1 MLNNLIGTSGEN
13 GQALTRA
20 PPEAA
25 TGRAKHSRPGMHQ
38 GTHEGD
44 RSQERH

>member
-1 MLNNLIGTSGEN
+1 MLNNLIGASGEN

-25 TGRAKHSRPGMHQ
+25 TKKEEHSRPGTHQ